1 MQKTKYPKG
10 RTWIKGFRS
19 FWNVA
24 KFYSYSRHG
33 NQCQR
38 SRQASPL
45 KSVGRDLKTENPP
58 PFFSAG
64 WLQRGNFWSLVN
76 GSPSLSSWW
85 MTLTYWSCRP
95 SPAGQPATP
104 DGRAEQAGSRAR
116 AGRAMS
122 EEVSRCHSW
131 GLTNT
136 IRMKSVTFGKLITV
150 SPAAWATTTAQLQMN
165 GIHLLKWQ
173 ACRSVKEKRFSAI
186 NGFCSGQCSALH
198 SMLCTIFRGSHTV
211 THCNKIERW

>member
-1 MQKTKYPKG
+1 MQKTKYPKD
-10 RTWIKGFRS
+10 RTWIKDFRS

-85 MTLTYWSCRP
+85 MTLTYWSRQP
-95 SPAGQPATP
+95 SPAGQPASPLPLTAELNR
-104 DGRAEQAGSRAR
+104 RAAVRAR
-116 AGRAMS
+116 GPGRAMS

-136 IRMKSVTFGKLITV
+136 IRMKSVTFGKLIT
-150 SPAAWATTTAQLQMN
+150 PEFRAMN
-165 GIHLLKWQ
+165 GIHQLQPLLPWITGP
-173 ACRSVKEKRFSAI
+173 SE
-186 NGFCSGQCSALH
+186 GL
-198 SMLCTIFRGSHTV
+198 
-211 THCNKIERW
+211 KIWGVEQ

>member
-1 MQKTKYPKG
+1 MQKTKYPEG
-10 RTWIKGFRS
+10 RTWIKDFRS

-85 MTLTYWSCRP
+85 MTLTYWLCLP

-104 DGRAEQAGSRAR
+104 DGRAEQANRRAGAR

-136 IRMKSVTFGKLITV
+136 IRMKSVTFGKLITPE
-150 SPAAWATTTAQLQMN
+150 SRAMN
-165 GIHLLKWQ
+165 GIHQLQPPHHVHLLLKKSCRLYIYYVSTPGQDHILTSFPWFWQ
-173 ACRSVKEKRFSAI
+173 V
-186 NGFCSGQCSALH
+186 
-198 SMLCTIFRGSHTV
+198 
-211 THCNKIERW
+211 

>member
-1 MQKTKYPKG
+1 MQKTKYPKD
-10 RTWIKGFRS
+10 RTWIKDFRS

-136 IRMKSVTFGKLITV
+136 IRMKSVTFGKLIT
-150 SPAAWATTTAQLQMN
+150 PEFRAMN
-165 GIHLLKWQ
+165 GIHQLQPLLPWITGPLEGTETQGGSRIFLGIVYPPNNQPNWTSKL
-173 ACRSVKEKRFSAI
+173 K
-186 NGFCSGQCSALH
+186 
-198 SMLCTIFRGSHTV
+198 LCFLNQNQTEP
-211 THCNKIERW
+211 NM

>member
-1 MQKTKYPKG
+1 MQKTKYPKD
-10 RTWIKGFRS
+10 RTWIKDFRS

-85 MTLTYWSCRP
+85 MTLTYWSRQPSRPARYPWRP
-95 SPAGQPATP
+95 SWTGGQPC
-104 DGRAEQAGSRAR
+104 AR
-116 AGRAMS
+116 AGRAGQWAR
-122 EEVSRCHSW
+122 RCHA
-131 GLTNT
+131 
-136 IRMKSVTFGKLITV
+136 VTVGVWQTQLEWKV
-150 SPAAWATTTAQLQMN
+150 SP
-165 GIHLLKWQ
+165 
-173 ACRSVKEKRFSAI
+173 SA
-186 NGFCSGQCSALH
+186 S
-198 SMLCTIFRGSHTV
+198 
-211 THCNKIERW
+211 